1 MLTESDTII
10 DIFHLTK
17 STDTNLKLPITVKQI
32 NKVHP
37 TTITSD
43 ITLMNENDGENHER
57 VNKVPNSFG
66 FLVSTEELAL
76 TNSTVNKDTKLQ
88 ESKFLKLL
96 DINDDQWLSFRSKN
110 KTKLKKLCRSGIPE
124 SLRGKV
130 WAKLASVSSLHQ
142 PEKYHNLVSATHTEN
157 RAIFEVI
164 DKDLG
169 RCFPEHVVFK
179 DAGGYGQTELGNTL
193 KSYALY
199 NADLGYCQGMHF
211 LAGMML
217 LHSKPEDTFW
227 LLVATVKRFCDGFF
241 NETLS
246 QIRVDVKVFE
256 KLMRKKLKKI
266 YKKMVELEVDPLI
279 FLPNWFLT
287 FFIGPLPWETCLRVW
302 DIIYCDGVKS
312 FFRVALAILKINEEF
327 ILNCTESTSL
337 LTFLTKLPKDSF
349 KNVENFIRIIFDF
362 QLKTKDILDLRNKVV
377 KEMEK

>member
-76 TNSTVNKDTKLQ
+76 T
-88 ESKFLKLL
+88 
-96 DINDDQWLSFRSKN
+96 
-110 KTKLKKLCRSGIPE
+110 SGIPE

-142 PEKYHNLVSATHTEN
+142 PEKYQKLVSATYTEN

-312 FFRVALAILKINEEF
+312 FFRVALAILKINEE
-327 ILNCTESTSL
+327 STSL